1 MKLYLMDMD
10 ETTKH
15 ESSRNVGHPA
25 MSWTFAKVFTGMS
38 GTGKSNVLGNLV
50 LGDKAECIYKGKKG
64 GSRYI
69 ACDDLIVCGYHP
81 DEPKWAFVRY
91 MYGLI
96 SKDPRAPYYE
106 NIRFSYIS
114 PERIP
119 DVKSFSPE
127 RSTLIIFEDLC
138 VAPEY
143 IQNRIIPFFTHGRHR
158 NISPIY
164 VTQRYHKVP
173 IIIRENIT
181 HLVMFNGGGS
191 PQDVSKIAGRY
202 TDDVKNASMVINS
215 YLRKKEFIV
224 FDLTRSED
232 DPLAIRLR
240 FDTPLNLQKEIEA
253 RKKCKEKSAP
263 ANG

>member
-1 MKLYLMDMD
+1 
-10 ETTKH
+10 
-15 ESSRNVGHPA
+15 
-25 MSWTFAKVFTGMS
+25 MSWTFAKLVIGRS
-38 GTGKSNVLGNLV
+38 GTGKTNLLGNLV
-50 LGDKAECIYKGKKG
+50 LGDKGEHIHNGQEG

-69 ACDDLIVCGYHP
+69 RCDDLIVCGYHP
-81 DEPKWAFVRY
+81 DEPKWAIVRY

-96 SKDPRAPYYE
+96 ASNPKAPYYE

-119 DVKSFSPE
+119 NVKSFSPE
-127 RSTLIIFEDLC
+127 RSTVIIFEDLC
-138 VAPEY
+138 IAPEH

-173 IIIRENIT
+173 IIIRENIS

-191 PQDVSKIAGRY
+191 NQDVSKIAGRY

-215 YLRKKEFIV
+215 YLQKGEFIV
-224 FDLTRSED
+224 FDLDKPED

-253 RKKCKEKSAP
+253 RQKRREKSAS
-263 ANG
+263 ANE